1 MQYSVFDIISNLIA
15 LAMGGGFIYMLT
27 IRAQRKKAAAEAQGA
42 EALAES
48 TELDN
53 VEKAIKIW
61 REMAES
67 LREELAA
74 SREKYEAVVIQVN
87 ELKKSIDRLNTTNA
101 KILRMLDKM
110 SPSNFDKL
118 ITEIKQE
125 LEHART

>member
-1 MQYSVFDIISNLIA
+1 MPYSVFDMISLALNLI
-15 LAMGGGFIYMLT
+15 LGGGFIFILT
-27 IRAQRKKAAAEAQGA
+27 VRAQKKKANAEAQGA

-67 LREELAA
+67 LRLELQD
-74 SREKYEAVVIQVN
+74 SRHKYEEIVSQVA
-87 ELKKSIDRLNTTNA
+87 ELKKSIDRLNNTNA
-101 KILRMLDKM
+101 RILRMLDKM

-118 ITEIKQE
+118 VAEIKQE
-125 LEHART
+125 IEHARG